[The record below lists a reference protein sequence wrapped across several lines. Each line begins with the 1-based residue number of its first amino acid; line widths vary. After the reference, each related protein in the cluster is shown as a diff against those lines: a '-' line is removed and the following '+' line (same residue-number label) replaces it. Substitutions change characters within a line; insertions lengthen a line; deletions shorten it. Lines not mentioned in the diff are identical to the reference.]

1 MSASHYTHSVG
12 FLSYFPFWFLYLS
25 FFLLKGPLLFFIF
38 IFFKDIIFRAKF
50 PQDQIQDYIILN
62 KSVFL
67 DFLLFL
73 FKRKTMK
80 LALQNSG

>member
-1 MSASHYTHSVG
+1 
-12 FLSYFPFWFLYLS
+12 
-25 FFLLKGPLLFFIF
+25 
-38 IFFKDIIFRAKF
+38 
-50 PQDQIQDYIILN
+50 LN